1 MRGSREDTYV
11 LEGDEMSDT
20 NDRCVFEHS
29 DYCCPPKE
37 WKDFKCS
44 KALPMEEGDIT
55 NKCGATD
62 YDLFTEEEREEMEKL
77 K

>member
-1 MRGSREDTYV
+1 MPDLPPEEK
-11 LEGDEMSDT
+11 EGDEMSDT

-29 DYCCPPKE
+29 DYCCPPKD

-44 KALPMEEGDIT
+44 RALPMEEGDIT